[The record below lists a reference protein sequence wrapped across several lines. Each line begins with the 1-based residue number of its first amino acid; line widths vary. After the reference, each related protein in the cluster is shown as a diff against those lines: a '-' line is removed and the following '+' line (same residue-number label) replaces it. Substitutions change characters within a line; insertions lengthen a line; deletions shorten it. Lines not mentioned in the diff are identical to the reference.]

1 MAETYRGIHD
11 PPPPRSSRSVK
22 SHYLDS
28 DGKMPLLVEPSGNHE
43 ANPGAL
49 MAWLEEH
56 RSLFDT
62 WLHLDGALL
71 LRGFGVDTPDAFHAV
86 AAAVRPELMNYVGG
100 DSPRSSV
107 GDRVYT
113 STEFPPDMEI
123 GLHNELSY
131 TRSWPSCVFFC
142 CLVAAERGGETH
154 IADGRRVLAE
164 LDPAVRERF
173 ATRGVIYRQHLR
185 DAGVSGPGKSWQES
199 FETDRRAEVERV
211 CRDQEMEFHWT
222 DRGLHTAVRNPGV
235 LTHPATGEA
244 CWFNQAD
251 MWHGTFDTV
260 KAQEEIVGDG
270 IGEED
275 PLGCHATY
283 GDGSEIPRTDL
294 EAVRSAC
301 GRSEVA
307 FPWRAGDLL
316 ILDNILTM
324 HGRKPFEGA
333 RRVLVAMA

>member
-1 MAETYRGIHD
+1 M
-11 PPPPRSSRSVK
+11 K
-22 SHYLDS
+22 SGFLDS
-28 DGKMPLLVEPSGNHE
+28 DGVLPLLVEPACDHE
-43 ANPGAL
+43 ASPDAL
-49 MAWLEEH
+49 IAWVEEH
-56 RSLFDT
+56 RSLLEQ
-62 WLHLDGALL
+62 WLHRDGALL
-71 LRGFGVDTPDAFHAV
+71 LRGFGIDSPDVFRAV

-142 CLVAAERGGETH
+142 CLVAAARGGETH

-173 ATRGVIYRQHLR
+173 STRGVIYRQHLR

-199 FETDRRAEVERV
+199 FETERCVEVERI
-211 CRDQEMEFHWT
+211 CRDQEMEYHWS
-222 DRGLHTAVRNPGV
+222 DRGLRTTVHNPGV
-235 LTHPATGEA
+235 LTHPVTGET

-251 MWHGTFDTV
+251 MWHATFDTV
-260 KAQEEIVGDG
+260 KAQEDVGEDEVR
-270 IGEED
+270 GEER
-275 PLGCHATY
+275 LGCHATY

>member
-1 MAETYRGIHD
+1 
-11 PPPPRSSRSVK
+11 VK
-22 SHYLDS
+22 SDFLDG
-28 DGKMPLLVEPSGNHE
+28 DGKMPLLVEPTGARE
-43 ANPGAL
+43 ASPDAL
-49 MAWLEEH
+49 IAWAEEN
-56 RSLFDT
+56 RSLLDT
-62 WLHLDGALL
+62 WLHRDGAIL
-71 LRGFGVDTPDAFHAV
+71 LRGFGIDTPDGFRAV

-100 DSPRSSV
+100 DSPRSRV

-154 IADGRRVLAE
+154 IADGRRILAE
-164 LDPAVRERF
+164 LDPVVRERF
-173 ATRGVIYRQHLR
+173 STRGVIYRQHLR

-211 CRDQEMEFHWT
+211 CGDQEMECHWT
-222 DRGLHTAVRNPGV
+222 DRGLRTVVRNPGV
-235 LTHPATGEA
+235 LIHPVTDET

-251 MWHGTFDTV
+251 MWHATFDTV
-260 KAQEEIVGDG
+260 KAQEDVG
-270 IGEED
+270 ED
-275 PLGCHATY
+275 DVRGKEPLGCHATY
-283 GDGSEIPRTDL
+283 GDGSEIPSADL

-316 ILDNILTM
+316 ILDNVLTM

>member
-1 MAETYRGIHD
+1 M
-11 PPPPRSSRSVK
+11 K
-22 SHYLDS
+22 SDFLHS
-28 DGKMPLLVEPSGNHE
+28 DEKLPCLVEPDGERVASPE
-43 ANPGAL
+43 AL
-49 MAWLEEH
+49 VAWAEEH
-56 RSLFDT
+56 RSLLDK
-62 WLHLDGALL
+62 WLHRDGGLL
-71 LRGFGVDTPDAFHAV
+71 LRGFGIDTPDAFRAV
-86 AAAVRPELMNYVGG
+86 AVAVRPELVNYLGG

-131 TRSWPSCVFFC
+131 TRWWPSCVFFC
-142 CLVAAERGGETH
+142 CMVAAERGGETH
-154 IADGRRVLAE
+154 IADGRRVLAG

-173 ATRGVIYRQHLR
+173 STRGVNYRQHLR

-199 FETDRRAEVERV
+199 FETHRRAEVERV
-211 CRDQEMEFHWT
+211 CDEQEMEFHWT
-222 DRGLHTAVRNPGV
+222 DRGLRTAVHNPGV

-251 MWHGTFDTV
+251 MWHATFDTV
-260 KAQEEIVGDG
+260 KAQEDVGEDDVRD
-270 IGEED
+270 EE

-283 GDGSEIPRTDL
+283 GDGSEIPRADL

-307 FPWRAGDLL
+307 FPWRTGDLL
-316 ILDNILTM
+316 VLDNILTM

>member
-1 MAETYRGIHD
+1 
-11 PPPPRSSRSVK
+11 
-22 SHYLDS
+22 
-28 DGKMPLLVEPSGNHE
+28 
-43 ANPGAL
+43 
-49 MAWLEEH
+49 
-56 RSLFDT
+56 
-62 WLHLDGALL
+62 
-71 LRGFGVDTPDAFHAV
+71 V
-86 AAAVRPELMNYVGG
+86 AAA
-100 DSPRSSV
+100 
-107 GDRVYT
+107 
-113 STEFPPDMEI
+113 
-123 GLHNELSY
+123 
-131 TRSWPSCVFFC
+131 
-142 CLVAAERGGETH
+142 RGGETH

-173 ATRGVIYRQHLR
+173 STRGVIYRQHLR

-199 FETDRRAEVERV
+199 FETERCVEVERI
-211 CRDQEMEFHWT
+211 CRDQEMEYHWS
-222 DRGLHTAVRNPGV
+222 DRGLRTTVHNPGV
-235 LTHPATGEA
+235 LTHPVTGET

-251 MWHGTFDTV
+251 MWHATFDTV
-260 KAQEEIVGDG
+260 KAQEDVGEDEVR
-270 IGEED
+270 GEER
-275 PLGCHATY
+275 LGCHATY